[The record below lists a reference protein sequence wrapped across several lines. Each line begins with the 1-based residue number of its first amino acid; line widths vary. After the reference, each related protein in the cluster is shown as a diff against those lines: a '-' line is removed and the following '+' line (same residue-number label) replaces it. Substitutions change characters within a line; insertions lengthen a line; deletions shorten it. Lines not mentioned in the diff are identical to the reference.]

1 MAARFATVSK
11 DEILAVNESAV
22 PTNIKK
28 ETKVG
33 LSVFTG
39 RTLFATESLK
49 MIPDTLSIET

>member
-11 DEILAVNESAV
+11 DESAV

-28 ETKVG
+28 ETKFG

-39 RTLFATESLK
+39 R
-49 MIPDTLSIET
+49 

>member
-11 DEILAVNESAV
+11 DEILVVNESPV

-28 ETKVG
+28 ETKFG

-39 RTLFATESLK
+39 R
-49 MIPDTLSIET
+49 